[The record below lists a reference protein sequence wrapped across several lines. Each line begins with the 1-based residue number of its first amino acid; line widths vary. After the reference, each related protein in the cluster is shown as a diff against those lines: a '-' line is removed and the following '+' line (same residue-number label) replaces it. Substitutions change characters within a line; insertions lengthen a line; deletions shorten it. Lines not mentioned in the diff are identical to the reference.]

1 MSRIVP
7 LRTRRIRKAI
17 SLTRDQCERI
27 TDAAR
32 PLAPVYRPEFVT
44 HIERKLREGVSIS
57 GVLLKFV
64 DAPLG
69 KLRVEVYDD

>member
-1 MSRIVP
+1 M
-7 LRTRRIRKAI
+7 
-17 SLTRDQCERI
+17 
-27 TDAAR
+27 DAAR

-44 HIERKLREGVSIS
+44 HIERKLSEGVSVS
-57 GVLLKFV
+57 DVLLLRLV

>member
-1 MSRIVP
+1 M
-7 LRTRRIRKAI
+7 
-17 SLTRDQCERI
+17 
-27 TDAAR
+27 DAAR